1 MLRTYFIVV
10 FILDLDFRLTENI
23 KTYNTLNYNMTLTSF
38 KNIMKELEE
47 ALLNIAYNNAD
58 MKQKPTITLDLKARK
73 IDTYKT
79 IALGNMNVIKKKA
92 WELTSLAQIESNKEK
107 ILILFNQVR
116 DLERLYDISDIKGM
130 IIQIQKINEVLN
142 SLKDVQN
149 QEQISF
155 DIPNLHSDIK
165 DQIIADL
172 KELNKCYNSG
182 CYRSAVIICGRI
194 LETALHRKYYEITGN
209 DALEKSPGIG
219 LGTLVAKL
227 MEKNIKFDPGL
238 TQQIHLINQ
247 VRISSV
253 HTKQEPFYPTQ
264 MQAHAIILYTL
275 DSVRKMF

>member
-1 MLRTYFIVV
+1 
-10 FILDLDFRLTENI
+10 
-23 KTYNTLNYNMTLTSF
+23 MTLTSF
-38 KNIMKELEE
+38 KNIVKELEE
-47 ALLNIAYNNAD
+47 ALLNIAYNKAD
-58 MKQKPTITLDLKARK
+58 MKQKTVISLDSRTRKLDAYKA
-73 IDTYKT
+73 IVS
-79 IALGNMNVIKKKA
+79 GNMNMIKKKY
-92 WELTSLAQIESNKEK
+92 WELASLAQIDSNKEK
-107 ILILFNQVR
+107 ILTLFTQIQY
-116 DLERLYDISDIKGM
+116 LEKLYDSNDTKGM
-130 IIQIQKINEVLN
+130 IIQIQKINNVLN
-142 SLKDVQN
+142 SLKDVQK

-155 DIPNLHSDIK
+155 EIPNLHPDVK
-165 DQIIADL
+165 DEVLADL
-172 KELNKCYNSG
+172 KELNKCYESG

-227 MEKNIKFDPGL
+227 MDKNVKFDPGL